1 MTLYQAGRVADALA
15 AVPVP
20 MLAVDGGARI
30 IAANDPAFDMLGRE
44 LLDRPFVTVLRHAGI
59 NAALDAV
66 LAQPADGVGR
76 AAARRPGAG
85 GGDGTAMRRV
95 AGAAIAVEGRTMS
108 CTATVT
114 PMPQWAGPGAL
125 IALLDDG
132 GAELA
137 EQMRRDFVANV
148 SHELRTPLTAMM
160 GFIETLRGPARNDAV
175 ARDRFLDIM
184 ETEAGRMN
192 RLIGDLLSLSR
203 VQAEERRRPSDAVDL
218 AALLRGVAD
227 TLTPMASAAGVEVDL
242 RGTDRPVSLPGDH
255 DQLVQVFQN
264 LVENAVKYG
273 GSGGVV
279 TVTLRRVDH
288 EPVLRGPGWAVDVE
302 DRGDGIE
309 AMHLPRLT
317 ERFYRVD
324 THRSRAKGGTGLGL
338 AIVKHIVSRHRGR
351 LRIDSEKGQGS
362 RFTVIL
368 PEAIGRG

>member
-1 MTLYQAGRVADALA
+1 MTAEQATRIAEALA

-20 MLAVDGGARI
+20 MLAVNANARI
-30 IAANDPAFDMLGRE
+30 IALNDPALDILGRDS
-44 LLDRPFVTVLRHAGI
+44 LDRPFVTVLRHAGI

-66 LAQPADGVGR
+66 LATPPAIAPGSGD
-76 AAARRPGAG
+76 AAA
-85 GGDGTAMRRV
+85 MHRV
-95 AGAAIAVEGRTMS
+95 PGAAIAVEGRTMV

-114 PMPQWAGPGAL
+114 PTPVWAGRGAL

-160 GFIETLRGPARNDAV
+160 GFIETLRGPARNDAA
-175 ARDRFLDIM
+175 ARDRFLNIM
-184 ETEAGRMN
+184 ESEAGRMN

-203 VQAEERRRPSDAVDL
+203 VQAEERRRPGDAVDL
-218 AALLRGVAD
+218 AALLRGVAE
-227 TLTPMASAAGVEVDL
+227 TLAPAARVAGVNL
-242 RGTDRPVSLPGDH
+242 HLHGTDGSVKLPGDH

-273 GSGGVV
+273 GSGGQV
-279 TVTLRRVDH
+279 TVTLRHVPH

-302 DRGDGIE
+302 DQGDGIE

-324 THRSRAKGGTGLGL
+324 THRSRAQGGTGLGL
-338 AIVKHIVSRHRGR
+338 AIVKHIVNRHRGR
-351 LRIDSEKGQGS
+351 LRIDSEKGRGS

-368 PEAIGRG
+368 PDQAGRG